1 MGRLRHGPLHPGRT
15 RTSRPVLMPVP
26 PRKDSRHDVLERAL
40 VPGNLLPVFQPLVRV
55 DTLEVVAHEG
65 LSRCAFAPDT
75 VSMLDLLDI
84 ARAEGRLADLE
95 LHAARTISTAF
106 TASAAN
112 GRLLVNLSARA
123 ILQDLM
129 RPDDV
134 LAALIAGG
142 LDPARV
148 TIEVTERDVVANPV
162 LLADALGYLRA
173 HGMRIALDDFG
184 NGHSNF
190 EMWNEIHPDIVKI
203 DRYLI
208 NGLSRSA
215 ERLAIVRA
223 LCQVAETLGTD
234 LVGEGVEDPADL
246 RLIRELGI
254 PYAQGFLIGYPAS
267 APVAEPRD
275 EARQALLTPSV
286 PVHPRPRGPVT
297 QRPTQV
303 GHLAMEA
310 PSVDPRQSND
320 DVMALFVDYPELHAV
335 AVVQDGRPIG
345 LINRRLVNE
354 RMAQPFAR
362 ELLARKSCTA
372 LMNHAPLICD
382 EQRSL
387 ESLAE
392 VLRGEDQRYL
402 SDGFIVTSGGRYRG
416 LGTGESL
423 VRRVSELRIDAARH
437 ANPLTFL
444 PGNIPTTEHLARLL
458 GGSEAFAV
466 AHVDLTDFKPFN
478 DRYGYFRGDEMIRL
492 LSGVL
497 GEHIDPA
504 LDFIG
509 HIGGDDFV
517 VLFQSDDWVVR
528 CQRIIDSFNA
538 RAGALF
544 DPIDR
549 ARGGLRGKDRRGE
562 PQFFPFTT
570 VVIGAVQ
577 VLPPLPQRAESIAT
591 LAARAKRHAK
601 RANVGLHVFSRSVA
615 SLAQPV

>member
-1 MGRLRHGPLHPGRT
+1 MSLPT
-15 RTSRPVLMPVP
+15 
-26 PRKDSRHDVLERAL
+26 PRDDSRRHLLGRAL
-40 VPGNLLPVFQPLVRV
+40 APGSLVPVFQPLVRL
-55 DTLEVVAHEG
+55 DTFEIVAHEG
-65 LSRCAFAPDT
+65 LSRCTFAPAPF
-75 VSMLDLLDI
+75 SILDLLDI
-84 ARAEGRLADLE
+84 ARAEGRLAEVE
-95 LHAARTISTAF
+95 LHAARMLCGAF
-106 TASAAN
+106 AAYGGS
-112 GRLLVNLSARA
+112 GRLLVNLSAQA
-123 ILQDLM
+123 ILQDGM

-134 LAALIAGG
+134 LFALTVSG

-148 TIEVTERDVVANPV
+148 TIEVTERDVVDSPV
-162 LLADALGYLRA
+162 QLAHALGYLRA
-173 HGMRIALDDFG
+173 HGVRIALDDFG

-190 EMWNEIHPDIVKI
+190 EMWNEIHPDVVKI

-246 RLIRELGI
+246 RIMHELGI
-254 PYAQGFLIGYPAS
+254 PYAQGFLIGRPAS
-267 APVAEPRD
+267 QPVMEPRD
-275 EARQALLTPSV
+275 EARQALYAPAV
-286 PVHPRPRGPVT
+286 PVPPRPRGPVT

-303 GHLAMEA
+303 GHLMMEA
-310 PSVDPRQSND
+310 PSVHPRQSND
-320 DVMALFVDYPELHAV
+320 DVMALFVSRPELHAV
-335 AVVQDGRPIG
+335 AVVQNGRPIG

-372 LMNHAPLICD
+372 LMHHSPLVCD

-402 SDGFIVTSGGRYRG
+402 SDGFIVTSGGQYRG

-444 PGNIPTTEHLARLL
+444 PGNIPTTEHLERLL
-458 GGSEAFAV
+458 CGSEAFAV

-492 LSGVL
+492 LSCIL
-497 GEHIDPA
+497 SEQIDA
-504 LDFIG
+504 TLDFIG

-517 VLFQSDDWVVR
+517 VLFQSRDWVTR
-528 CQRIIDSFNA
+528 CQHIVEAFKLRSS
-538 RAGALF
+538 GLF
-544 DPIDR
+544 DPADR

-562 PQFFPFTT
+562 PQLFPLTT

-577 VLPPLPQRAESIAT
+577 VAPPLPQRAESIAA

-601 RANVGLHVFSRSVA
+601 RDHLGLHVLSRAVA
-615 SLAQPV
+615 SLPKTISS

>member
-1 MGRLRHGPLHPGRT
+1 M
-15 RTSRPVLMPVP
+15 SVLI
-26 PRKDSRHDVLERAL
+26 PREETRHDTLQRSLAPGSL
-40 VPGNLLPVFQPLVRV
+40 VPVFQPLIRL

-65 LSRCAFAPDT
+65 LSRCAFAQGSLT
-75 VSMLDLLDI
+75 ILDLLDI
-84 ARAEGRLADLE
+84 ARAEGRLAEME
-95 LHAARTISTAF
+95 LHAARMICNAF
-106 TASAAN
+106 AATGAG
-112 GRLLVNLSARA
+112 GRLLVNLSAHA
-123 ILQDLM
+123 ILQDAL
-129 RPDDV
+129 RPDEV
-134 LAALIAGG
+134 LAALAAGG

-148 TIEVTERDVVANPV
+148 TIEVTERDVVENPV
-162 LLADALGYLRA
+162 QLAHSLGYLRA
-173 HGMRIALDDFG
+173 HGVRIALDDFG

-254 PYAQGFLIGYPAS
+254 PYAQGFLIGYPAGR
-267 APVAEPRD
+267 PVAEPRA
-275 EARQALLTPSV
+275 EARLALRTPAV
-286 PVHPRPRGPVT
+286 PVPPRPRGPVT

-303 GHLAMEA
+303 GHLTMEA
-310 PSVDPRQSND
+310 PSIDPRQSND
-320 DVMALFVDYPELHAV
+320 EVMALFVDHPELHAV
-335 AVVQDGRPIG
+335 AVVKDGRPIG

-372 LMNHAPLICD
+372 LMNHTPLVCD

-392 VLRGEDQRYL
+392 VLRGEDQSYL
-402 SDGFIVTSGGRYRG
+402 SDGFIVTRDGRYRG

-444 PGNIPTTEHLARLL
+444 PGNIPTTEHLQRLL
-458 GGSEAFAV
+458 AGSESFAV

-492 LSGVL
+492 LSGIL
-497 GEHIDPA
+497 SEQIDPA

-517 VLFQSDDWVVR
+517 VLFQSSDWIAR
-528 CQRIIDSFNA
+528 CRRIIESFNL
-538 RAGALF
+538 RSSGLF
-544 DPIDR
+544 DDADR
-549 ARGGLRGKDRRGE
+549 ARGGLRGKDRRGD
-562 PQFFPFTT
+562 PQFFPFTS

-577 VLPPLPQRAESIAT
+577 VSPSLPQRAESIAA

-601 RANVGLHVFSRSVA
+601 RANLGLHVLSRSVTP
-615 SLAQPV
+615 LAPKPGA